1 MNIIRKLFGAHKQSI
16 KGNFIK
22 KQPVKLS
29 LDDSFVHH
37 FINEGGKFLYCTKIE
52 EVIYNLQNII
62 KENKWDTISCN
73 DIDLLK
79 LSKEI
84 EPITINHDLKK
95 DNPIFIACE
104 HLIANS
110 GEILFSSNQLG
121 SHKLASLSD
130 NFIVYATTSQ
140 LVKNISEGLT
150 GIKTNFR
157 GNIPT
162 NISSIKHYTLKN
174 KVADDFLSYGNINS
188 KNLYLLLFEDL

>member
-1 MNIIRKLFGAHKQSI
+1 MNIIRKLFGAHKESV
-16 KGNFIK
+16 KDNFIK

-37 FINEGGKFLYCTKIE
+37 FINEGGKFLYCTKID
-52 EVIYNLQNII
+52 EVTENLQKIVS
-62 KENKWDTISCN
+62 ENKWDTISCN
-73 DIDLLK
+73 DLDLLK
-79 LSKEI
+79 LSKKI
-84 EPITINHDLKK
+84 DGITINQNIKSN
-95 DNPIFIACE
+95 NPIFINCE

-174 KVADDFLSYGNINS
+174 KVGDDFLSYGNINA